1 MIEKYKHG
9 KVKKLFEVKTLILLQ
24 VNALS
29 KLYGAETILSNIKLE
44 VQTKDRIALVGRNGA
59 GKSTLLKIIAG
70 ELSHDGGEIIKPKDV
85 SIGYLAQNTGLE
97 TSLTIWDE
105 MLTVFTHLQQMETK
119 LRRLEQEMGKEE
131 NFSNEATYERLLA
144 DYDQLQ
150 LDYKDQ
156 GGYQYEAD
164 IRSILSGLGFPVETH
179 QTTISTLS
187 GGQKTRLALGKLL
200 LTKPDLLILDEP
212 TNHLD
217 IETLTWLEQY
227 LQGYPGAILIVSHDR
242 YFLDKL
248 VTQVYEISNKESRRF
263 IGNYSKY
270 LDLKSALYEQEMKRY
285 EKQQDEIAKL
295 EDFVQKNIAR
305 ASTTKRAQSRRKQ
318 LDRMELLTRPLGDSK
333 SASFHFDIEKQSGN
347 DVLQVKDATIGY
359 DKDPIIEHVTMRL
372 TRGDSVAL
380 VGPNGIGKSTLL
392 KSIVNKLP
400 LLHGEVS
407 FGSNVSVGYYDQE
420 QANLTSSK
428 RVLNELWDEYPL
440 QPEKEIRTI
449 LGNFLF
455 TGDDVLKPVSSLSGG
470 QKARLALAKLMMQK
484 SNLLILD
491 EPTNHLDLNSKEIL
505 ENALIDYPGTLL
517 FVSHDRYFI
526 NRVTTTVV
534 ELSTEGA
541 QEYLGDYD
549 YYVEK
554 KNEMIERAE
563 FEQQEQQENH
573 APVQKTVAPEKLN
586 YLEEKERKKLERQR
600 TRKIEELEQNIVQ
613 FEEEIA
619 TLEDQLCL
627 PEIYADYEKA
637 SEITTKKQTLQEQLD
652 ACMAEWEELHL

>member
-1 MIEKYKHG
+1 M
-9 KVKKLFEVKTLILLQ
+9 ILLQ
-24 VNALS
+24 VNGLS
-29 KLYGAETILSNIKLE
+29 KLYGAETILANIKLE

-131 NFSNEATYERLLA
+131 NFSNAATYEKLLA

-263 IGNYSKY
+263 VGNYSKY

-359 DKDPIIEHVTMRL
+359 DEDPIIEHVNMRL

-392 KSIVNKLP
+392 KSIVNKLQ
-400 LLHGEVS
+400 LLHGDVA

-554 KNEMIERAE
+554 KNEMIERAA
-563 FEQQEQQENH
+563 FEQQEQQENQ
-573 APVQKTVAPEKLN
+573 APVQKTVAQEKLN
-586 YLEEKERKKLERQR
+586 YLEEKERKQLERQR
-600 TRKIEELEQNIVQ
+600 TRKIQELEQNIVSL
-613 FEEEIA
+613 EEEIA

-637 SEITTKKQTLQEQLD
+637 SEITTKKQTLQEQLE
-652 ACMAEWEELHL
+652 ACMAEWEELHI